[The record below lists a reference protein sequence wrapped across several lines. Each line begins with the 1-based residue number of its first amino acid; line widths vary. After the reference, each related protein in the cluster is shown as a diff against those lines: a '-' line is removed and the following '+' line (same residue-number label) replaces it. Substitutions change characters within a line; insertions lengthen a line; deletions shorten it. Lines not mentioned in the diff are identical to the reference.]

1 MTHRLASGRV
11 WHQRTSPGRHA
22 FAYRLTYLWCDLDA
36 MDRGEMASPWVRAGA
51 GGIFQVRLED
61 HLRGDAASWRA
72 GIAPWLAEEGLAQS
86 ASIHLLTLP
95 RLLGRTFNPV
105 SFWIGQDLEGRVEW
119 MVAEVNNTFGARH
132 LYLLDAKEQSGPR
145 LEWKAPKAF
154 PVSPFHGV
162 EGEYRIALDLR
173 QDSLRIEFDLEHPD
187 GGVFRTGM
195 ELDLVP
201 LGRKAIAR
209 SLLSLVGSV
218 VLTVPRIL
226 WHAARLHFTAK
237 ARLKPRPGV
246 RDRRTIHQ
254 QSPVLLQR
262 IFANPSLGRIWLR
275 LGQKTSNQTR

>member
-1 MTHRLASGRV
+1 MIHGLASGRV

-36 MDRGEMASPWVRAGA
+36 MDRREMAAPWVGA
-51 GGIFQVRLED
+51 GSGGVFQVRLED
-61 HLRGDAASWRA
+61 HLRGDAASWRE
-72 GIAPWLAEEGLAQS
+72 GIGEWLAKEGLPQS

-105 SFWIGQDLEGRVEW
+105 SFWIGQDREGRVEW

-132 LYLLDAKEQSGPR
+132 LYLLDARDREPGR
-145 LEWKAPKAF
+145 LEWKVSKAF

-162 EGEYRIALDLR
+162 DGEYRIALDLTH
-173 QDSLRIEFDLEHPD
+173 DSLRLEFDLEHPD

-195 ELDLVP
+195 DLALAP
-201 LGRKAIAR
+201 LGTKAIVR
-209 SLLSLVGSV
+209 SLLRLAGSV

-226 WHAARLHFTAK
+226 WHAARLHFAAK
-237 ARLKPRPGV
+237 ADLKPRPSA
-246 RDRRTIHQ
+246 RDRWTIHQ

-262 IFANPSLGRIWLR
+262 IFANPSLGRIWLQLR
-275 LGQKTSNQTR
+275 RKTSSQTR